1 MAQQLFQ
8 LTNTI
13 ALLAWIPLI
22 LFPKHHFL
30 RDTLC
35 KQLVPGVLAA
45 IYLGIISWKFATI
58 GPPQDDVMTLSG
70 LRTIFSDDFVFAAAW
85 THYLAF
91 DMVVGTVVAR
101 EAVACGI
108 PWPLRSLSL
117 TLLVHLLGE

>member
-22 LFPKHHFL
+22 VFPRQTFV

-35 KQLVPGVLAA
+35 KQLIPAVLAA

-58 GPPQDDVMTLSG
+58 GPPQADVMTLSG
-70 LRTIFSDDFVFAAAW
+70 LRTIFE
-85 THYLAF
+85 
-91 DMVVGTVVAR
+91 R
-101 EAVACGI
+101 
-108 PWPLRSLSL
+108 
-117 TLLVHLLGE
+117 